1 MKSTPARLLAA
12 LLLVGLGFGYGFLV
26 AKRKLFPY
34 SLLRRLAGNVAPTVP
49 AKSDMDG
56 PMKTG
61 WWVPT
66 GDGSEEDVTANLSAL
81 GYSQSYGGDR
91 EEFGVTTYDEARV
104 IPGRNLVVSAH
115 EPTVLLT
122 DMHGNEL
129 HRWHFEFKDVPT
141 SPDFTPD
148 GSFGTRYFR
157 RAKLLPDGGLLAIF
171 DRTAI
176 LRLDADSNLIWSLL
190 GGYHHDLEVTEDGT
204 IWTLRHDVHIVPRI
218 HPTIPIFED
227 FVTRISPDGEVL
239 SESSLLEAV
248 EHSPYA
254 SLLETL
260 DPEKNPDL
268 FHTNTIEVFDGH
280 LASLSPL
287 FAKDNVLVSFW
298 GLDTIAI
305 VGPPA
310 GGGALEVLFA
320 LTGMWHRPH
329 QPTLLEDGRMLVF
342 DNMAPDGFSRVI
354 EVDPFT
360 QAIHWEFDG
369 DAENGFRSELCGSN
383 QRLANGNTL
392 ITESLSGRA
401 FEVAPDG
408 TVVWRYLSPFRVE
421 LPGSGAKGV
430 AVLMEVVR
438 LPLDTGD
445 DWLER

>member
-1 MKSTPARLLAA
+1 MKSTPAKLLLSL
-12 LLLVGLGFGYGFLV
+12 LLLVLGFGYGFLC

-34 SLLRRLAGNVAPTVP
+34 TLLQSLAGKSAPAAP
-49 AKSDMDG
+49 KGPGAEG

-66 GDGSEEDVTANLSAL
+66 NEREAEITQDLGAL
-81 GYSQSYGGDR
+81 GYSQSYGAQSD
-91 EEFGVTTYDEARV
+91 EFGVTVFDEEHTQ
-104 IPGRNLVVSAH
+104 PGWNLVVSAH

-122 DMHGNEL
+122 DLEGKEL
-129 HRWHFEFKDVPT
+129 HRWHFEFKDVPP

-157 RAKLLPDGGLLAIF
+157 RAALLPDGGLVVIF

-176 LRLDADSNLIWSLL
+176 LEIDHDSKLRWSLL
-190 GGYHHDLEVTEDGT
+190 GGYHHDLEIADDGT
-204 IWTLRHDVHIVPRI
+204 IWTLRHDVHVVPRI
-218 HPTIPIFED
+218 HPTIPVFED
-227 FVTRISPDGEVL
+227 FVTRISPDGKVL
-239 SESSLLEAV
+239 AEDSLLEAI
-248 EHSPYA
+248 ERSPYA

-260 DPEKNPDL
+260 DPTERADL

-287 FAKDNVLVSFW
+287 FAKGNVLVSLW

-310 GGGALEVLFA
+310 EGEKPEVLFA
-320 LTGMWHRPH
+320 LTGLWHRQH

-342 DNMAPDGFSRVI
+342 DNMAPDGYSRVI
-354 EVDPFT
+354 ELDPFT
-360 QAIHWEFDG
+360 QKIAWEYDG
-369 DAENGFRSELCGSN
+369 DEENGFKSELCGSN

-401 FEVAPDG
+401 FEVTPAGD
-408 TVVWRYLSPFRVE
+408 VVWRYLSPFRVE
-421 LPGSGAKGV
+421 LPGTGEKGV

-438 LPLDTGD
+438 VPETAGAD
-445 DWLER
+445 